1 MSVASR
7 ARRASTV
14 FAIPENAHTDLVM
27 LRDHVHLM
35 VELIDTGSDDSQPD
49 VRRCS
54 EVMTRHLSRVAKQI
68 DEIVAV
74 TTFSTQLSNEY
85 NAAHRRRKLRYAAKT

>member
-27 LRDHVHLM
+27 LRDHVYLM
-35 VELIDTGSDDSQPD
+35 VELIATDSDDGQCD
-49 VRRCS
+49 MRRSS
-54 EVMTRHLSRVAKQI
+54 EVVRGHLSRIAKQI
-68 DEIVAV
+68 DDIVAV
-74 TTFSTQLSNEY
+74 TSFSAQLSSAY
-85 NAAHRRRKLRYAAKT
+85 DAAHKPRKRQTA

>member
-35 VELIDTGSDDSQPD
+35 VELIAAAPDDSQSD
-49 VRRCS
+49 THRCS
-54 EVMTRHLSRVAKQI
+54 DVVSRHLSRVAKQI
-68 DEIVAV
+68 DE
-74 TTFSTQLSNEY
+74 
-85 NAAHRRRKLRYAAKT
+85 HRRRDFVFRPVVERVRRRA

>member
-35 VELIDTGSDDSQPD
+35 VELIATGPDDSQSD
-49 VRRCS
+49 MRRSS
-54 EVMTRHLSRVAKQI
+54 EVVSRHLSRVAKQI
-68 DEIVAV
+68 DDIVAV
-74 TTFSTQLSNEY
+74 TSFSTQLSDEY
-85 NAAHRRRKLRYAAKT
+85 DAAHRRRKRQSA

>member
-27 LRDHVHLM
+27 LRDQVHLM
-35 VELIDTGSDDSQPD
+35 VELISAVPDHDQSDTQRRSDVVS
-49 VRRCS
+49 
-54 EVMTRHLSRVAKQI
+54 RHLSRVAKQI
-68 DEIVAV
+68 DDIVAV
-74 TTFSTQLSNEY
+74 TSFSAQLSNAY
-85 NAAHRRRKLRYAAKT
+85 DAAHRRRKRQSA